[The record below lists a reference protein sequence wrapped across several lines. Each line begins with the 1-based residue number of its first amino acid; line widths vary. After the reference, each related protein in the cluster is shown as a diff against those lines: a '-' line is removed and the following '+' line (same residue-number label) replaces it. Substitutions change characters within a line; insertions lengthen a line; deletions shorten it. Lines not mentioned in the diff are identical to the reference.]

1 MDYVYETDG
10 NLLDVKLNQ
19 AVIEKNTYGQRGS
32 MPRRADEPAR
42 RRLISTDYVYDTHG
56 RQTLGGSR
64 QLDQFDFNLPKQVTQ
79 SGQIS
84 VYLRCLRRAAKKTG
98 PSSATFYVGE
108 LYEKRF
114 EGRDRATCFM
124 SLTPK
129 VASRRFRVRIRWDR

>member
-32 MPRRADEPAR
+32 MPHALTNQLVDGS
-42 RRLISTDYVYDTHG
+42 ISTDYVYDTHG

-64 QLDQFDFNLPKQVTQ
+64 QLDQYSDFNLPKQVTQ
-79 SGQIS
+79 SGQIWTLT
-84 VYLRCLRRAAKKTG
+84 YDAFGGRAKKTG

-114 EGRDRATCFM
+114 EGAYE
-124 SLTPK
+124 P
-129 VASRRFRVRIRWDR
+129 RVSCR